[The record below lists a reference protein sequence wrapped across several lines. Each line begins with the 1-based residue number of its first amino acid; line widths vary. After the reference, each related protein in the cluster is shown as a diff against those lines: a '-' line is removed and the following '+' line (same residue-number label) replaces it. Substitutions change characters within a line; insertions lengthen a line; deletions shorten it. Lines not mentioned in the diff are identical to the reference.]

1 MVDHTAADKQGLR
14 ALLPLAANGTLTP
27 AQQAQLDAGLLRHPE
42 LRHELRWLQALRETL
57 HTQPLDPVPEGD
69 LGWSAFAQRLP
80 AASAKPQPA
89 RPGWAERLRD
99 WLQANTLPVLATAC
113 ALLVAQ
119 AVVIGTLM
127 PTGTDYRA
135 AGGPTTTQAAGVLL
149 HVTVRASVTEPQL
162 REALRRANARIVN
175 GPSALG
181 VYTLRFE
188 TGADGTPR
196 DAQAQRLVQ
205 ALLAEA
211 GTVFDSASPAEGP

>member
-1 MVDHTAADKQGLR
+1 MVDHAADKHGLR

-42 LRHELRWLQALRETL
+42 LQHELRWLQTLRETL
-57 HTQPLDPVPEGD
+57 HAQPLDPVPEGD

-80 AASAKPQPA
+80 AASPTPRRAS
-89 RPGWAERLRD
+89 PGWAERLRD

-127 PTGTDYRA
+127 QPGADYRA
-135 AGGPTTTQAAGVLL
+135 AGGPTATQATGVLL

-181 VYTLRFE
+181 VYTLRVE
-188 TGADGTPR
+188 AGADGTPR
-196 DAQAQRLVQ
+196 DAQAQRLAQ
-205 ALLAEA
+205 ALLADA
-211 GTVFDSASPAEGP
+211 GAVFDSASPAEGP